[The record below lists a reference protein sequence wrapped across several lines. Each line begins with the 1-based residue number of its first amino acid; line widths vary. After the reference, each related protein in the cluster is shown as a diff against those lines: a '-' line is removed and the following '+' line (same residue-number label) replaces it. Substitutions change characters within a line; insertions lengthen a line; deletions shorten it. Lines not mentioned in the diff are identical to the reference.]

1 MNKKD
6 ISIIIG
12 VGALFTSAYSAYM
25 LRKERESQDRLNKKI
40 KRLARC
46 HNNFVDFQ
54 RMQNDL
60 TLNIIDCV
68 DDIVD
73 YLEAKNILE
82 EESDGLL
89 QRLDEIEEKL
99 REYEK
104 PGSSNNEIAKKLCEE
119 NENKDCDDLEERVN

>member
-6 ISIIIG
+6 VSIIIG
-12 VGALFTSAYSAYM
+12 VGALLTSAYSAYM
-25 LRKERESQDRLNKKI
+25 LKKQREGQDSLNKRI

-60 TLNIIDCV
+60 TSNVIDCV

-82 EESDGLL
+82 EEIAGLS
-89 QRLDEIEEKL
+89 QRLDETEEKL
-99 REYEK
+99 KEYEK
-104 PGSSNNEIAKKLCEE
+104 PGSSNNEIAKKLYEE
-119 NENKDCDDLEERVN
+119 TENKDCDDLEERVN